1 MLTRTDMSCCY
12 PQDPG
17 SEHSQKS
24 ILSGGINDCVH
35 QTTSKTPH
43 GWWMLIVSLQSKSF
57 PGASAWLKL
66 NHIESSMGPSSV
78 IKINCHLQFLQT
90 TLSNKQLGLRL
101 RPTKKKT
108 DSKSHLGRT
117 NWRLRKC
124 PVSRAMPKALS
135 RQLLVKNRRPGHV
148 RRIAHEYVEVCG
160 WENRWMCRVWVWDN
174 KRYCDGLPPDFHSV
188 PDIGYGGVPNWGWL
202 RFNNCYIYCISWPEE
217 ISITDEPPRKAAGS
231 TQRIHSFFNHIY
243 I

>member
-101 RPTKKKT
+101 RPTKK
-108 DSKSHLGRT
+108 
-117 NWRLRKC
+117 
-124 PVSRAMPKALS
+124 
-135 RQLLVKNRRPGHV
+135 NRFQIPFGQDKLETQKVPSVAGDAQGFVAAAPCQKPAARPCTTHSP
-148 RRIAHEYVEVCG
+148 RVCG
-160 WENRWMCRVWVWDN
+160 
-174 KRYCDGLPPDFHSV
+174 GLWLEKSLNV
-188 PDIGYGGVPNWGWL
+188 PCLSMG
-202 RFNNCYIYCISWPEE
+202 
-217 ISITDEPPRKAAGS
+217 
-231 TQRIHSFFNHIY
+231 Q
-243 I
+243 